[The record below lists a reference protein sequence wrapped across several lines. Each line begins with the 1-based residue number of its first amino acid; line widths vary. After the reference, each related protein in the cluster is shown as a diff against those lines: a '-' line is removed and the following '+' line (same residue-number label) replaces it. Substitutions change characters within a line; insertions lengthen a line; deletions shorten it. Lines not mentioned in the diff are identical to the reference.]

1 MAKTMKYQKDKISEY
16 KKEIAQFSR
25 LSYDRGLV
33 AARGGNLSIRVP
45 GTERVL
51 ITPSGISLRD
61 ITPDIII
68 EVDIHG
74 NLSKGKKN
82 LKPSKETPFHTSIYR
97 IRSDV
102 MAIAHVHP
110 PFSTALS
117 LKDKPFPLLTAPG
130 MVNLVKVPLV
140 EFALMGTKELCDY
153 VSEAAK
159 EHREVK
165 ALLLKGHGIIAM
177 GSDLASAYY
186 IADLVEDCAKVALLS
201 SI

>member
-1 MAKTMKYQKDKISEY
+1 MAKTKDYPKDKINGH
-16 KKEIAQFSR
+16 KKDLAQFSR

-33 AARGGNLSIRVP
+33 AAKGGNLSIRIP

-61 ITPDIII
+61 ITPEIII
-68 EVDIHG
+68 EVDIYG
-74 NLSKGKKN
+74 NLLRGKKN

-97 IRSDV
+97 IRNDV

-110 PFSTALS
+110 PYSTALS
-117 LKDKPFPLLTAPG
+117 LKDKPFPIVTAPG

-140 EFALMGTKELCDY
+140 QFALMGTKELCDY
-153 VSEAAK
+153 VSEAAEQNK
-159 EHREVK
+159 EVK
-165 ALLLKGHGIIAM
+165 ALLLKGHGIIGM
-177 GSDLASAYY
+177 GPDLASAYY

>member
-1 MAKTMKYQKDKISEY
+1 MAKTMKYQKDKISAY
-16 KKEIAQFSR
+16 KKDLAQFSR

-33 AARGGNLSIRVP
+33 AARGGNLSIRIP
-45 GTERVL
+45 ETGRVL

-61 ITPDIII
+61 ITPDIIV

-74 NLSKGKKN
+74 NLLRGKKN

-159 EHREVK
+159 QNMEVK
-165 ALLLKGHGIIAM
+165 ALLLKGHGVIAM

-186 IADLVEDCAKVALLS
+186 IADLVEDNAKVALLS

>member
-1 MAKTMKYQKDKISEY
+1 MAKTTKNQKDKISGY
-16 KKEIAQFSR
+16 KRAIAQFSR
-25 LSYDRGLV
+25 LSYERGLV

-51 ITPSGISLRD
+51 ITPSGISLKD
-61 ITPDIII
+61 ITPEIVI
-68 EVDIHG
+68 EVDIQG
-74 NLSKGKKN
+74 NLLKGKKD

-97 IRSDV
+97 IRNDV

-130 MVNLVKVPLV
+130 MVNLAKVPLV
-140 EFALMGTKELCDY
+140 EFALMGTQELCDY

-159 EHREVK
+159 QHMDVK
-165 ALLLKGHGIIAM
+165 AFLLKGHGIIAM

-186 IADLVEDCAKVALLS
+186 IADLVEDCAKVALLAS
-201 SI
+201 L